1 MSAED
6 VVVLET
12 GSAGGAVRETE
23 TGIGTETEIER
34 GIEIEIGRGTGTGG
48 EARTEGDVRGK
59 TTREWILTIDILG
72 AMPAILQYQYVTD
85 SQVSLLFVLLSSHRS
100 RSRDRDRGAERNS
113 RNREKEPRIARR
125 W

>member
-48 EARTEGDVRGK
+48 ETRTEGDVRGK
-59 TTREWILTIDILG
+59 TAREWILTIDILG

-85 SQVSLLFVLLSSHRS
+85 SQISLLFVLLSSHRS
-100 RSRDRDRGAERNS
+100 RSRDKDRGAERNS